1 MNFIL
6 HKDFSDL
13 SAMAWNTLVEQSI
26 ADTPFSRY
34 EYLSEWWQTLGGGE
48 WMGKGGEGEQIS
60 SVGETSP
67 TGESTSPLL
76 VLVSATENDQLI
88 GIAPLFIAE
97 YDGQQALM
105 LVGSIEI
112 SDYLDLI
119 VREQDLPRFL
129 SGLFDFLAPSEANPG
144 LPRPNEWTAVDWYNI
159 PDSSPTRAA
168 LQVEFEKRGW
178 QYQAEIYRPTPR
190 IPLNGSFEEYL
201 ARIDKKQRHEIRRKM
216 RRAAESEL
224 NVRFI
229 IVDINADI
237 ETETNDFFQ
246 LMTQDPNKADF
257 LTPLMRAQMSVTIR
271 TAFEQG
277 YLWLAF
283 LEIGGVKVAASLN
296 FDYKNKL
303 WGYNSGV
310 SREHMELSPGWVL
323 LAHTIQWCCENNRY
337 EFDFMRG
344 DEEYKY
350 RFGGVN
356 RYVMRERVV
365 KP

>member
-1 MNFIL
+1 MSFEFFFQNLCVRCGKILFMDFKL
-6 HKDFSDL
+6 HKDFSEID
-13 SAMAWNTLVEQSI
+13 SSAWNTLLQHSV

-34 EYLSEWWQTLGGGE
+34 EYLSEWWKTLGGGE
-48 WMGKGGEGEQIS
+48 WLRQDAE
-60 SVGETSP
+60 
-67 TGESTSPLL
+67 L
-76 VLVSATENDQLI
+76 VLVSASENDQLI

-119 VREQDLPRFL
+119 AREQDLSRFL
-129 SGLFDFLAPSEANPG
+129 SGLLDFLPSSPIGN
-144 LPRPNEWTAVDWYNI
+144 WSVIDWYNI
-159 PDSSPTRAA
+159 PDASPTRAA
-168 LQVEFEKRGW
+168 LKAEFEKRGW
-178 QYQAEIYRPTPR
+178 AYHAGIYRPTPR
-190 IPLNGSFEEYL
+190 IALNGSFEEYL
-201 ARIDKKQRHEIRRKM
+201 LRLEKKQRHEIRRKM
-216 RRAAESEL
+216 RRAAESDL
-224 NVRFI
+224 NVRFY
-229 IVDINADI
+229 VVDKDADIN
-237 ETETNDFFQ
+237 TELDAFFH
-246 LMTQDPNKADF
+246 LMIQDPNKAMF
-257 LTPLMRAQMSVTIR
+257 LKDMMRDQMSTTIR

-283 LEIGGVKVAASLN
+283 LEIGGIKVAGSLN

-310 SREHMELSPGWVL
+310 GREHKELSPGWVL

-344 DEEYKY
+344 DEDYKY

-356 RYVMRERVV
+356 KYVMRERVV